1 MAIRW
6 AGTSISLCTKKE
18 RGYPAGWSNYHAP
31 PFDSEDVE
39 RLVDDVERHS
49 EHLERHY
56 DIPAKSFSL
65 RRKPRSTS
73 SESRSR
79 SVGITVHLPSEYTF
93 GRQARPISHR
103 KDKKWAPT
111 R

>member
-1 MAIRW
+1 MYLEGRVSAIWQSDQLGLRFQSVN
-6 AGTSISLCTKKE
+6 ATHYSL
-18 RGYPAGWSNYHAP
+18 SNQRSVADEASDLLHGECV
-31 PFDSEDVE
+31 FRRKVNGDSEDVE

-56 DIPAKSFSL
+56 DIPAKSFSF

-79 SVGITVHLPSEYTF
+79 SVGITVHLP
-93 GRQARPISHR
+93 
-103 KDKKWAPT
+103 
-111 R
+111 